1 MLNCIDLLTDESDD
15 IVIRGDLQVSR
26 NIFKNVAKTAERR
39 VSARLDDF
47 LLENV
52 GAGIEEKLLH
62 RITETNKFIIKSK
75 ISRVLGIN
83 NLLFNSEY
91 DIKILPENYEGKL
104 PILIAFTSPLVD
116 KSYNFN
122 VIINKQNQRS
132 YS

>member
-1 MLNCIDLLTDESDD
+1 MLNCIDLLTDDSDD
-15 IVIRGDLQVSR
+15 IVIKGDLQLSYDS
-26 NIFKNVAKTAERR
+26 FKNVAKTAERR
-39 VSARLDDF
+39 VSARVDDF

-62 RITETNKFIIKSK
+62 RINETNKFIIKNK

-83 NLLFNSEY
+83 NLLFSSEY
-91 DIKILPENYEGKL
+91 DIKILPENDEGKL
-104 PILIAFTSPLVD
+104 PILLAFTSPLVN
-116 KSYNFN
+116 KSYNFS